1 MANIFKRWT
10 NSLIKKEG
18 STIQLR
24 STDTSTF
31 QVMGDFFSFGKSN
44 SSADKFVKAFG
55 ENPLV
60 YMIVNKIAFTSASIK
75 RIVNDKNG
83 NEIVNSRILEL
94 INNPNPTQGRI
105 ELLET
110 INQQINIT
118 GNVYV
123 RLIKG
128 VGMGEELRVLPSNKM
143 TIDVDS
149 YGEVSGYTLERI
161 DGSEI
166 TYPVEEILHIRTS
179 NIVNIDNTNGY
190 YGLSPLQAA
199 WMIVKS
205 SEEIFSAEASI
216 FKNRGIIGILTNET
230 DVPMLKKDRDALQE
244 QFNNEVGGAERY
256 NSVKI
261 SNTKLKY
268 IQTGMSP
275 TDLKLLDGILNK
287 MRLLCS
293 VFGLNSVLFN
303 DQVSSTFN
311 NVEEANRA
319 SYVDVYIPLA
329 NKIDREL
336 SRFLNNAL
344 GIDEYLT
351 IDRDSIDVLKTI
363 SKEHTDAITAQL
375 LAGVIDLDEARDILG
390 HNIKN

>member
-94 INNPNPTQGRI
+94 INNPNPSQGRI

>member
-311 NVEEANRA
+311 NVEEANKA
-319 SYVDVYIPLA
+319 SYIDVYIPLA